1 MKIKRIE
8 FLHEITDIENE
19 SVDVAIED
27 ENGNTYTMDVS
38 TPGDLQDAM
47 EQEKTNFITP
57 GAPKIIVKK
66 LTKEIVTEAIQAYAE
81 DNGYWLK
88 LYQFADEIDISILNK
103 LEAEHRAF
111 WDFEEDEEE
120 S

>member
-66 LTKEIVTEAIQAYAE
+66 LTKEIVTEAIQAYARNE
-81 DNGYWLK
+81 GYYLK
-88 LYQFADEIDISILNK
+88 LYQFADEIDISIFNK
-103 LEAEHRAF
+103 LAEEKRAF
-111 WDFEEDEEE
+111 WDFEEE